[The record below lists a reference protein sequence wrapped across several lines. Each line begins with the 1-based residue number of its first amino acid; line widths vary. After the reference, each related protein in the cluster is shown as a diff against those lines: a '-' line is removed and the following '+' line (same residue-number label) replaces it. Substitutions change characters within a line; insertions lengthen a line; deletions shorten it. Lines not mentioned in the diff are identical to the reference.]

1 MLFIS
6 HTVLENTFAGGL
18 PIPKVFGFSFALPK
32 ELQCPIIRA
41 PLHSPN
47 RQRRIEQ
54 FRNAARALLAVYE
67 PAGQGGCAPAA
78 RPSPDSPGETRCYYF
93 SPGAVQHER
102 KLLEHYHAEDFRGLL
117 AQTYMLLAG
126 VVKIMKSTHHDVRVK
141 GDAIASLGCLLEQT
155 CSLVLRMRNVYDR
168 VERVR
173 P

>member
-1 MLFIS
+1 M
-6 HTVLENTFAGGL
+6 
-18 PIPKVFGFSFALPK
+18 
-32 ELQCPIIRA
+32 
-41 PLHSPN
+41 
-47 RQRRIEQ
+47 
-54 FRNAARALLAVYE
+54 
-67 PAGQGGCAPAA
+67 
-78 RPSPDSPGETRCYYF
+78 
-93 SPGAVQHER
+93 QHER

-117 AQTYMLLAG
+117 ARTYMLLAG

>member
-1 MLFIS
+1 MPHHFPSAAPRPQSSTPPPRS
-6 HTVLENTFAGGL
+6 H
-18 PIPKVFGFSFALPK
+18 S
-32 ELQCPIIRA
+32 ELA
-41 PLHSPN
+41 E
-47 RQRRIEQ
+47 RI
-54 FRNAARALLAVYE
+54 ARFQTTAQDLLAMYE
-67 PAGQGGCAPAA
+67 PAGRGSGLNP
-78 RPSPDSPGETRCYYF
+78 RPSPDSDCETRCYYL
-93 SPGAVQHER
+93 SAGAVQHER

>member
-1 MLFIS
+1 MS
-6 HTVLENTFAGGL
+6 HHFPSAAPQPQSST
-18 PIPKVFGFSFALPK
+18 PPSQSPS
-32 ELQCPIIRA
+32 ELA
-41 PLHSPN
+41 E
-47 RQRRIEQ
+47 RIEQ

-67 PAGQGGCAPAA
+67 PAGQGGGAPAA

-93 SPGAVQHER
+93 SAGAVQHER